1 MGQKINPNIFRLSRT
16 DNWNSKYTEKKS
28 NEFYLYPA
36 KDLEVRK
43 FITTFLKKNGLSV
56 HKLKLNYLNNNLN
69 IFVSYAPNCDSI
81 FTINSLNKAQKIK
94 FFKNSVLKNKVLK
107 AYNRIKTTIKNT
119 HNYEI
124 INYKKKFGVAELQSL
139 KKLQRIQILKHYK
152 KYLNLKKDKKI
163 KNLINNE
170 FLKKLFESLQE
181 FFEGKLHNISLI
193 LKPLNK
199 VINRIL
205 KKKQRGLLKKRLIK
219 LKKYQRQKFFKDG
232 VNLIFLALTNKNSA
246 NLLSNYIAVNLQKQ
260 KRHNFFLKFV
270 LSIIKMFIN
279 KIFYSVIK
287 GVKIKIKGRI
297 NGAPRAKLKTI
308 KIGQHMPVLTLD
320 SPINYSESRAY
331 TSNGT
336 IGVKVWLCEKEKVIK
351 KKVYA

>member
-1 MGQKINPNIFRLSRT
+1 MGQKTNPNIFRLSRT
-16 DNWNSKYTEKKS
+16 DNWNSKYIEKKS

-43 FITTFLKKNGLSV
+43 FIAKFLKKNGLSV

-69 IFVSYAPNCDSI
+69 IFVSYAQNCNSI
-81 FTINSLNKAQKIK
+81 SAISNLNKAQKIK
-94 FFKNSVLKNKVLK
+94 FWRNSFVKKKVLK
-107 AYNRIKTTIKNT
+107 MYSRIKTSIKNS

-124 INYKKKFGVAELQSL
+124 INYKKNFDLADSQVL
-139 KKLQRIQILKHYK
+139 KKLHRIQILKHYK
-152 KYLNLKKDKKI
+152 RYLSLKKNKSI
-163 KNLINNE
+163 KNLITNE

-181 FFEGKLHNISLI
+181 FFDGKLFNIAII
-193 LKPLNK
+193 LKPLNR
-199 VINRIL
+199 VIGKTL

-232 VNLIFLALTNKNSA
+232 VNLMFLALTNQNSA
-246 NLLSNYIAVNLQKQ
+246 NLLSDYIAMNLQKL

-270 LSIIKMFIN
+270 LTILKMFIN
-279 KIFYSVIK
+279 KMFYSVIK
-287 GVKIKIKGRI
+287 GIKIKIKGRI

-320 SPINYSESRAY
+320 SKISYSESRAY

-336 IGVKVWLCEKEKVIK
+336 IGVKVWLCENET
-351 KKVYA
+351 